1 MRKNI
6 EKMWI
11 SKAISVIREIF
22 SVFIFTIKNT
32 RILNLFYD
40 TQKNVNEFVEIA
52 WKIKIKC

>member
-1 MRKNI
+1 
-6 EKMWI
+6 MWI